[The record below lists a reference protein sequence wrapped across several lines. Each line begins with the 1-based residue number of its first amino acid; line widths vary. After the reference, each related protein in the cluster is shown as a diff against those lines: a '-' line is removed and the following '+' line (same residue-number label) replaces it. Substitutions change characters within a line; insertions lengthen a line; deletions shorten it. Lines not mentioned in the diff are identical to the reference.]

1 MRLHT
6 PAAGLLAV
14 AVLPLALTACS
25 SSTPRAAAPAPA
37 TTAAAPATPAA
48 APSATPSA
56 TPAAADPNAGLLTG
70 TQLKALLAPAAAA
83 FAGGFAIDA
92 ASTRDTGDTYQ
103 LPAVTDVPT
112 PDCTRLGGTSWTE
125 ITGIAGVSFA
135 ENAYIDKND
144 SAESAQEIDVYRDK
158 TAQTVVGALGKLSLA
173 CPGYTDPQTNGKVTV
188 AEKALPAVGDEAYV
202 ITLTSPD
209 WKGGTTL
216 VAARVGTAVVTVLAS
231 SGTDKG
237 TATATKLAGQLA
249 TGLKGKA

>member
-25 SSTPRAAAPAPA
+25 SSTPQAAAPAPA

-56 TPAAADPNAGLLTG
+56 APAAADPNAGLLTG
-70 TQLKALLAPAAAA
+70 TQLKALLAPATA
-83 FAGGFAIDA
+83 FATGFAIDA

-103 LPAVTDVPT
+103 LPAVTEVPT

-135 ENAYIDKND
+135 ENAYIDKNA

-202 ITLTSPD
+202 ITLTSPA

>member
-1 MRLHT
+1 MRLIT

-25 SSTPRAAAPAPA
+25 ATSPQAAAPAPA

-48 APSATPSA
+48 APSATPAA

-70 TQLKALLAPAAAA
+70 TQLKALLAPATA
-83 FAGGFAIDA
+83 FATGFAIDA

-103 LPAVTDVPT
+103 LPAVTEVPE

-135 ENAYIDKND
+135 ENAYIDKNA

-173 CPGYTDPQTNGKVTV
+173 CPGYTDPQTSSKVTV
-188 AEKALPAVGDEAYV
+188 TEKALPGVGDEAYV
-202 ITLTSPD
+202 ITQTSPA
-209 WKGGTTL
+209 WQGGTTL

-231 SGTDKG
+231 SGADKG

-249 TGLKGKA
+249 AGLKGKA

>member
-25 SSTPRAAAPAPA
+25 SSSPQAAAPAPA

-70 TQLKALLAPAAAA
+70 TQLKALLAPAAA
-83 FAGGFAIDA
+83 FATGFAIDA

-103 LPAVTDVPT
+103 LPAVTEVPT

-135 ENAYIDKND
+135 ENAYIDKNA
-144 SAESAQEIDVYRDK
+144 SAESAQEIDVYRAE
-158 TAQTVVGALGKLSLA
+158 TARTVVGALGKLSLA
-173 CPGYTDPQTNGKVTV
+173 CPSYTDPQTNGKVTV

-202 ITLTSPD
+202 ITLTSPA

-237 TATATKLAGQLA
+237 TATATQLAGQLA